1 MVWPTKEQAEARLG
15 LLARVRARCWFAY
28 IEPRLHQTERT
39 GALRFSNFSD
49 DELRTTVVTSVLSMT
64 TRSRVLEDEMD
75 RRGLSSD
82 GPILRP
88 PFPAPMPEMEGI
100 VLVRP
105 GKSAQVAER
114 SPQTAASSTLD
125 RRR

>member
-1 MVWPTKEQAEARLG
+1 
-15 LLARVRARCWFAY
+15 
-28 IEPRLHQTERT
+28 
-39 GALRFSNFSD
+39 
-49 DELRTTVVTSVLSMT
+49 MT

-100 VLVRP
+100 VLR
-105 GKSAQVAER
+105 AEQIR
-114 SPQTAASSTLD
+114 STIGRDCSLEESMLLAA
-125 RRR
+125 RGY